1 MADRIEGERDFP
13 VVFLL
18 LAGVALV
25 LLLGP
30 AVVTIVAAFN
40 SGNYLQFP
48 PQGFSFKWIVGFIA
62 SDMFQHSYLFSF
74 QLGAT
79 VSLISTLLGTTAAV
93 AMRRLWFPFK
103 GFLHALFLAPL
114 VLPGM
119 VLGLAILSFLVL
131 TRSGLQ
137 QTYAGLVAGHVA
149 VTFPFVFAA
158 VSAALARFDESLEE
172 AARSLGAGPLRAF
185 WDITVRVI
193 GQGILAGATFAFAAS
208 FGQFDVSLFLSAPD
222 LLPLPVALYNEIRF
236 RTDPTIAAAG
246 TFAIFTV
253 VVSMVLTYLIMNRKN

>member
-1 MADRIEGERDFP
+1 MVDRIESEREFP

-30 AVVTIVAAFN
+30 AAVTIVAAFN

-48 PQGFSFKWIVGFIA
+48 PQGFSFKWIVAFIT

-119 VLGLAILSFLVL
+119 VLGLAILSFLIV

-158 VSAALARFDESLEE
+158 VSAALARFDETLEE

-185 WDITVRVI
+185 WDITMRVI

-253 VVSMVLTYLIMNRKN
+253 IASMVLTYLIMNRKH